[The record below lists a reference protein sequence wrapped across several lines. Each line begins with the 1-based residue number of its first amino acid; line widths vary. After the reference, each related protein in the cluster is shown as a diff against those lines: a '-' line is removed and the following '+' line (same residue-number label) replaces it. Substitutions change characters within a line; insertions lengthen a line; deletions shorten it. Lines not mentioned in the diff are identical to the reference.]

1 MYYLWYIVKSAFIDF
16 WRYEIM
22 EFWRFIFSSFWV
34 WLGFIILVSMVGGG
48 VIELVKACKP
58 EKRRVQTFRNRDVLR
73 VDIVGASVE
82 EAKAAREE
90 VTTAEWDGCKYKLKN
105 DGEPEQGDQGN
116 V

>member
-34 WLGFIILVSMVGGG
+34 WLGFIILVGAVGG
-48 VIELVKACKP
+48 VLVELVKACKR
-58 EKRRVQTFRNRDVLR
+58 KRKITGYRIDERWHIEIED
-73 VDIVGASVE
+73 ASAE
-82 EAKAAREE
+82 DAQNAFIA
-90 VTTAEWDGCKYKLKN
+90 VTCAP
-105 DGEPEQGDQGN
+105 DGETGQEQEDQGN